1 MAALAGPEPR
11 PPELILVVDNEPD
24 IRQLIELNLQLEGYR
39 VATACDGEEALEQAT
54 SLRPALI
61 ILDVMMPKLDGF
73 EVCRRLRADARTSAV
88 PVILLTSRT
97 LTVDRVVGLT
107 AGADGYIIKPFVPVE
122 LLARV
127 RTTLR
132 RARELRE
139 VSPLTGL
146 PGNHAITSGLAVWLQ
161 SGRPLAVVYADLN
174 DFKPYNDR
182 YGFVRGDDVIM
193 MTAEVLQGALRRH
206 GGEQDF
212 VGHIG
217 GDDFMLACDPD
228 DVVAICEEVIAEFDR
243 RLPGLYDSDDY
254 DRGFVDLPDRQG
266 DVQRFR
272 PVSIALGV
280 ATTNQ
285 RTFSDHRELVEV
297 ATEMKAFLKRQGR
310 RSSYAIDGRTGVT
323 DVVEGMTAAER

>member
-1 MAALAGPEPR
+1 MAEPDAALA
-11 PPELILVVDNEPD
+11 ELILVVDNEPD
-24 IRQLIELNLQLEGYR
+24 IRRLVELNLELEGYQ
-39 VATACDGEEALEQAT
+39 VATGCDGEEALQQAAT
-54 SLRPALI
+54 LRPALI

-88 PVILLTSRT
+88 PVILLTSRS
-97 LTVDRVVGLT
+97 LTVDKVVGLT
-107 AGADGYIIKPFVPVE
+107 AGADDYIIKPFEPVE

-146 PGNHAITSGLAVWLQ
+146 PGTHAITTNLAAWLQ

-193 MTAEVLQGALRRH
+193 MTAEVLQGAVRRH
-206 GGEQDF
+206 GGEGAF

-228 DVVAICEEVIAEFDR
+228 DVVPVCEEVIAEFER
-243 RLPGLYDSDDY
+243 RLPQFYDRVDY
-254 DRGFVDLPDRQG
+254 DRGFYDLEDRQG
-266 DVQRFR
+266 DVKRFPR
-272 PVSIALGV
+272 VSVALGV
-280 ATTNQ
+280 ATTAQ
-285 RTFSDHRELVEV
+285 RKFSDHRELVEV
-297 ATEMKAFLKRQGR
+297 ATEMKAFLKRQDR
-310 RSSYAIDGRTGVT
+310 RSSYAIDGRNELP
-323 DVVEGMTAAER
+323 EGTAATER